1 MDTGNLM
8 PDATVLAAIRDDIEG
23 YEQQRGAAH
32 RSISWRVP
40 AFLASL
46 LVVVVA
52 IAVFFN
58 GIADPNEQWFSAPH
72 VFLYVTAF
80 VVAFFVYSAAVA
92 PATRL
97 QRGFREKLLPRVFG
111 FIDDLQYSQGGKP
124 ESFDRLPRVAVG
136 QFNRQSF
143 DDVFGGK
150 YDGFPFELYEATL
163 SQKQGKSTQT
173 VFRGVVVA
181 FETISPFPGVLVASR
196 RAGTVTK
203 FFRDMFGSGGLQE
216 LQSGVASLD
225 QTYEFR
231 SDNVEAA
238 RPLVTGR
245 LARALQWM
253 GETWPEEPARVA
265 LQAND
270 GYLFLPFTKNF
281 FELPGIGTPVDYK
294 THIEPMIADMVS
306 LLATASLVRKV
317 GAPDDSAQAQ
327 P

>member
-1 MDTGNLM
+1 MDTGDLM
-8 PDATVLAAIRDDIEG
+8 PDAAVLTAIRGDIEE
-23 YEQQRGAAH
+23 YERQRGAAH
-32 RSISWRVP
+32 RSVSWRVP
-40 AFLASL
+40 VFLVTL
-46 LVVVVA
+46 LVIMIAVA
-52 IAVFFN
+52 IFFN
-58 GIADPNEQWFSAPH
+58 GVADPNEQWFSAPH
-72 VFLYVTAF
+72 VFLYVGAF
-80 VVAFFVYSAAVA
+80 VGAFFVYSAAVA

-111 FIDDLQYSQGGKP
+111 FIGDLNYQQGSKP
-124 ESFDRLPRVAVG
+124 DSFDRLPRAAIG

-150 YDGFPFELYEATL
+150 YDGFPFELYETTL

-173 VFRGVVVA
+173 IFRGVIVA
-181 FETISPFPGVLVASR
+181 FETIAPFPGTLVASR
-196 RAGTVTK
+196 RAGTVSK

-216 LQSGVASLD
+216 LQSGDASLD
-225 QTYEFR
+225 KTYEFR
-231 SDNVEAA
+231 SDNVDAA

-265 LQAND
+265 LQASD

-281 FELPGIGTPVDYK
+281 FELPGIGTPIDYK
-294 THIEPMIADMVS
+294 SHIEPMIADMVS

-317 GAPDDSAQAQ
+317 GASDDTAATQ